1 MMISPSGEL
10 IEVPNSILTIINID
24 INIMIMTKR
33 ITANLPESLLQE
45 AMRVTGKGIT
55 DTLIE
60 GLRRVRQARAYQ
72 KAQALRGKI
81 SLKIN
86 LEESRERRR
95 R

>member
-86 LEESRERRR
+86 VEESRERRR